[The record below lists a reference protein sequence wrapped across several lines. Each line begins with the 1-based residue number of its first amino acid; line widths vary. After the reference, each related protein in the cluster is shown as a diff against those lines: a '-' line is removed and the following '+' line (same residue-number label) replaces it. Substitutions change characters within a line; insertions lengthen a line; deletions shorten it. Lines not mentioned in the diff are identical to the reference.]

1 MLRTRSRLVDESSF
15 EFAGQP
21 VRLTSRET
29 TLQVG
34 WQPFAVAWTYRRP
47 GHISLGDADRVH
59 PIRDYGVAT
68 RVVSLVAALAAYMT
82 RRRLK

>member
-1 MLRTRSRLVDESSF
+1 MVRTRSRLVDESSF

-47 GHISLGDADRVH
+47 GHISLGNAGHVH

-68 RVVSLVAALAAYMT
+68 RVVPLVAALAAYMT